1 MATRT
6 LTSRHALAAGA
17 FLIGLSAAP
26 AAAQSVAELQQQIEA
41 LKAQLQALEK
51 KVRSVEKAKK
61 TAGLEVE
68 AKGAPRF
75 SGAGFRAFKLRGRVQ
90 TDLGIVGDPDRIG
103 SGTAPVDFA
112 PDRGLGT
119 TTEFRRARLG
129 VEGEIADWK
138 YKIEADF
145 ANNEVDVT
153 DAYLEYKGFD
163 GVGITIGNQKTPVSM
178 NEQTSSRFITFM
190 ERAAFTDAFA
200 FARELGVSVNLHGRN
215 WHWKSGVYS
224 NGGLNGS
231 DEKSGYVL
239 ASRAHYTLPV
249 EDGFLHLGGSVEFR
263 DQGAAP
269 TRLRQRPF
277 LHTTDTRFV
286 STGTMPVKSSVFLG
300 AELAAQ
306 RGAVSFAGEY
316 GRQMTNFVNGMMPGA
331 SDSADFQ
338 GGYATL
344 GWFLTGERKA
354 YKASKGA
361 WDRTKPLHPLG
372 SGGYGA
378 LQLNAGIDWID
389 LTDRRAAVSGGGQY
403 SLNLGLSWIPVSH
416 VRFLV
421 NYAHIRVSDSPERV
435 KLTKSGLPRPDFSTD
450 AVGIR
455 GQIDW

>member
-1 MATRT
+1 MARH
-6 LTSRHALAAGA
+6 LSSSRLALAAGA
-17 FLIGLSAAP
+17 LAAGLAATP
-26 AAAQSVAELQQQIEA
+26 AAAQSARELMQQIET

-51 KVRSVEKAKK
+51 KVASAEAKESPDLK
-61 TAGLEVE
+61 VE

-75 SGAGFRAFKLRGRVQ
+75 TGKGFKAFKLRGRVQ
-90 TDLGIVGDPDRIG
+90 TDLGIVGDPDTIG
-103 SGTAPVDFA
+103 SGTSPADFS

-129 VEGEIADWK
+129 VEGEITDWK

-163 GVGITIGNQKTPVSM
+163 GVGITIGNQKTGVSM

-190 ERAAFTDAFA
+190 ERAAFTDAFG
-200 FARELGVSVNLHGRN
+200 FARELGVTVNFHGKN
-215 WHWKSGVYS
+215 WHWKSGVFS
-224 NGGLNGS
+224 NGGLDGS

-239 ASRAHYTLPV
+239 ASRAHYTMPLD
-249 EDGFLHLGGSVEFR
+249 EGFLHLGGSVEYR

-269 TRLRQRPF
+269 SRLRQRPF
-277 LHTTDTRFV
+277 LHTTNTRFV
-286 STGTMPVKSSVFLG
+286 STGKMPVESSVFLG

-306 RGAVSFAGEY
+306 HGPLSFEGEY
-316 GRQMTNFVNGMMPGA
+316 GRQMTNFVNGAMPGGA
-331 SDSADFQ
+331 DSADFQ

-344 GWFLTGERKA
+344 GWFLTGEKKG

-361 WDRTKPLHPLG
+361 WDRTKPLHPLDK
-372 SGGYGA
+372 GGYGA
-378 LQLNAGIDWID
+378 LQLNAGVDWID
-389 LTDRRAAVSGGGQY
+389 LSDQSAAVNGGGQY
-403 SLNLGLSWIPVSH
+403 SINLGLTWIPISH

-435 KLTKSGLPRPDFSTD
+435 KLTKSGVVRPSFSTN
-450 AVGIR
+450 AFGLR